1 VAVTD
6 EEFQE
11 LAVKV
16 EGLSS
21 RVRTLED
28 DRAID
33 RAEAQVR
40 HRALI
45 DSMQALR
52 VTQVEQGRDIAR
64 LRTDMQQGFA
74 AVSTEMGRLRGD
86 TEQSLTGLR
95 GDMEQGFEAVSTEMG
110 RLRGDTEQGLTG
122 LRGDMEQGFTA
133 ITGTLSH
140 VVRLL
145 GGEPQAYAP
154 G

>member
-1 VAVTD
+1 MAVSD

-64 LRTDMQQGFA
+64 LGTDMKQGFA
-74 AVSTEMGRLRGD
+74 NVDRRFANVDRRFAGVEEHLGGV
-86 TEQSLTGLR
+86 Q
-95 GDMEQGFEAVSTEMG
+95 A
-110 RLRGDTEQGLTG
+110 
-122 LRGDMEQGFTA
+122 
-133 ITGTLSH
+133 TLAH

-145 GGEPQAYAP
+145 GGEQADEP